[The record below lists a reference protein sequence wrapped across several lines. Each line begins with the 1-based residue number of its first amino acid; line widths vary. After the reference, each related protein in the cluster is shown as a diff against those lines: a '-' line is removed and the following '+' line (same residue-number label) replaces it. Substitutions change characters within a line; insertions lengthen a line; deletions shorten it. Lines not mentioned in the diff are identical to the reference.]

1 VLKYQFCQVF
11 PDDFHLQTLHSFL
24 KACAELQPGVNVKN
38 IIIALIDRLALYSQR
53 SDGGIPA
60 EIRLFDVFSEQIAQ
74 IIQVN

>member
-1 VLKYQFCQVF
+1 
-11 PDDFHLQTLHSFL
+11 L

-74 IIQVN
+74 IIQVSRLKYFRKEVKLK